1 MLLKVGIV
9 NFINT
14 APFYLPWRGI
24 GDPPQWE
31 VIEGPPSLLNQLLNQ
46 GEIQAGLVSSFE
58 YGQNYRKYLLL
69 RDISISATGA
79 VKSVLL
85 LSPVPIENIRNI
97 SITVTPKTATS
108 VMLLRI
114 ILSSFYGLKFNK
126 DFSFSRGT
134 IEDARRQNSPYLAIG
149 DEALRLLTQQFSN
162 DITTSSTSNCAI
174 PPVRLGLCQ
183 EPKEEPEGQVCNCLP
198 NFKYVY
204 DLAEIWMRETGLP
217 FVFAVL
223 ASDRHAVLE
232 NPEAYKELYNHMQTC
247 LNIGEKHIETISKKV
262 APRIPMSPRHC
273 LSYLKGIEFDF
284 DNRKRE
290 GLLLYFKFLK
300 DLHVLDK
307 MPVLNF
313 L

>member
-24 GDPPQWE
+24 GDPPQWK
-31 VIEGPPSLLNQLLNQ
+31 VVEGPPSLLNQLLNQ
-46 GEIQAGLVSSFE
+46 GKIQAGLVSSFE

-69 RDISISATGA
+69 RDISISATGT

-85 LSPVPIENIRNI
+85 LSPVPIEDIRNI
-97 SITVTPKTATS
+97 SITITPKTATS

-134 IEDARRQNSPYLAIG
+134 IEDAKRKNSPYLAIG

-162 DITTSSTSNCAI
+162 DITTSSTSDCAI
-174 PPVRLGLCQ
+174 PSV
-183 EPKEEPEGQVCNCLP
+183 EPEGPLDNCLP

-223 ASDRHAVLE
+223 ALDRHAVLE
-232 NPEAYKELYNHMQTC
+232 NPEAYKELYNHIQAC
-247 LNIGEKHIETISKKV
+247 LNIGEKDIETISKKV
-262 APRIPMSPRHC
+262 APRIPMTPGHC
-273 LSYLKGIEFDF
+273 LSYLRGIEFDF

-300 DLHVLDK
+300 DLNVLDK
-307 MPVLNF
+307 MPELNF